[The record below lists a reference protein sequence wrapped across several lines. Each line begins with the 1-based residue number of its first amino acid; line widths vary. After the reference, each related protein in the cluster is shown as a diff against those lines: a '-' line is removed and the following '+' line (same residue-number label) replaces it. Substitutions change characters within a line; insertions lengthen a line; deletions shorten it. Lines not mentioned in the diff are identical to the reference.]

1 MKQVAQA
8 LTLKM
13 VLPEMAP
20 HPSNPDLHVL
30 NVKVARLGALTVKGT
45 LSYADTPRDGE
56 SQALH
61 GSSSNNDA
69 TKTDRK
75 RQEGTA
81 SDRKGWSGLVSEKY
95 RVLEFEKVLQSTAEL
110 ENSGYK

>member
-69 TKTDRK
+69 TKTDSE
-75 RQEGTA
+75 RQEGLVRL
-81 SDRKGWSGLVSEKY
+81 SFRKVSSFGIRKSTTEYRRTRKLGL
-95 RVLEFEKVLQSTAEL
+95 
-110 ENSGYK
+110 